1 MTATVAS
8 FIERAKAA
16 ATEAKA
22 DGNVSKEER
31 ARIAKLASEFESTL
45 LVQMLRDMRKSGSW
59 DAEDQSKEGLGAES
73 MFDQLDVEL
82 ANHLSKV
89 QGLGLANEL
98 TGALE
103 KLQGAGGRHDELPSA
118 LTMPAAASPVLP
130 SAQRSAVAVPRAA
143 RTAIVASAAATVTGV
158 DTPSVTPSLDP
169 GTLTMPSGKVTSE
182 FGWRRDPFTGHA
194 KFHRGVDLRAAYG
207 QEVQAAGPGRVV
219 FSGEQR
225 GYGTTV
231 VVEHANGTRSRYAH
245 LSAALVSAGE
255 TVDSSTPVGRAG
267 HSGRATGTHLHFE
280 ITNADGRPVPPEQWT
295 NRPALMASA
304 MHQVQA
310 TTE

>member
-1 MTATVAS
+1 
-8 FIERAKAA
+8 
-16 ATEAKA
+16 
-22 DGNVSKEER
+22 
-31 ARIAKLASEFESTL
+31 
-45 LVQMLRDMRKSGSW
+45 
-59 DAEDQSKEGLGAES
+59 
-73 MFDQLDVEL
+73 
-82 ANHLSKV
+82 
-89 QGLGLANEL
+89 
-98 TGALE
+98 
-103 KLQGAGGRHDELPSA
+103 
-118 LTMPAAASPVLP
+118 
-130 SAQRSAVAVPRAA
+130 
-143 RTAIVASAAATVTGV
+143 
-158 DTPSVTPSLDP
+158 
-169 GTLTMPSGKVTSE
+169 
-182 FGWRRDPFTGHA
+182 
-194 KFHRGVDLRAAYG
+194 VDLRAAYG